1 MLLEY
6 YLIVITQHEML
17 YFHQKHPAFRKET
30 DWNNYDGL
38 RLKKMNWNNWM
49 FTLKQLYKYDE
60 EIHPLIQNIPELNS
74 LLSKFSK
81 SLNRPEIF
89 KSKLESIFEK
99 YKTFW
104 HLYTESTN
112 NKKGGCAAHSR
123 FRHYEITLVTRAR
136 FQRDLEVRGVKV
148 YSSMAARSV
157 YIDNGYY
164 CSDSVCI

>member
-60 EIHPLIQNIPELNS
+60 EIHPLIQNKPELNS
-74 LLSKFSK
+74 LLTKFSK

-89 KSKLESIFEK
+89 KSKLESFFEK

-112 NKKGGCAAHSR
+112 NKKEGAQHM
-123 FRHYEITLVTRAR
+123 EITW
-136 FQRDLEVRGVKV
+136 FQKKRGYLIQLQYLLRNLKQ
-148 YSSMAARSV
+148 
-157 YIDNGYY
+157 YI
-164 CSDSVCI
+164 